1 MEVQIT
7 VPKKAKMKVVEKEY
21 PDIYQDGDEAHGDLS
36 YFVGKSS
43 DETLEEG
50 ETEWMTRDE
59 AIACCG
65 FVEGAIPGAETML
78 EGNGGWAQG
87 MLSRKDFSGL
97 AIDASA
103 KRGYK
108 RESNIYW
115 KAFRRGKRLSANV
128 RVSESAG
135 EQPKP

>member
-1 MEVQIT
+1 MDVQIT

-21 PDIYQDGDEAHGDLS
+21 PDMYQDGDEEHGDLS

-50 ETEWMTRDE
+50 DTEWMTRDE

-97 AIDASA
+97 AISA
-103 KRGYK
+103 AEKREYK
-108 RESNIYW
+108 RESHIYW
-115 KAFRRGKRLSANV
+115 KAFRRGRRISANHETNPH
-128 RVSESAG
+128 RVV
-135 EQPKP
+135 

>member
-1 MEVQIT
+1 MN
-7 VPKKAKMKVVEKEY
+7 VVANEF
-21 PDIYQDGDEAHGDLS
+21 PDIYQDGDEEHFDLS

-43 DETLEEG
+43 DETREG
-50 ETEWMTRDE
+50 ETEWMSRDE

-97 AIDASA
+97 AISKAA
-103 KRGYK
+103 KREYK
-108 RESNIYW
+108 RESDIYW
-115 KAFRRGKRLSANV
+115 KAFRRGKRLS
-128 RVSESAG
+128 RPVSRTLCRRRG
-135 EQPKP
+135 PKKS